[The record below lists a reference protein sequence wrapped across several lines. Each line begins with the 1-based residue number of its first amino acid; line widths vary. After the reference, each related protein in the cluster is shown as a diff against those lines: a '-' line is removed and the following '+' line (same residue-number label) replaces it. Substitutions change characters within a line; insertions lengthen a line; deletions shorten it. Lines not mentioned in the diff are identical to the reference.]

1 MHCAQCCSVR
11 ISPDAHRNIEWKGF
25 TSFCWVLVLG
35 SRVHVLLL
43 GLVLVLGSRVLVM
56 GLRFRFKDLELELF
70 RQEGKRER
78 MTSLAC

>member
-1 MHCAQCCSVR
+1 MHFAKRWHRYPNPILTDGMHCAQCSSVR

-56 GLRFRFKDLELELF
+56 GLRFRF
-70 RQEGKRER
+70 
-78 MTSLAC
+78 